1 MKKKAKSIGHA
12 VLSVFLLILLD
23 QWTKHLAVVNLAEGP
38 YVIWD
43 GVFEL
48 HYSINEGAAFG
59 ILQQRQSLF
68 LVLTILVI
76 ACVCWLYLFRIPQS
90 RRYRPLNIL
99 CITLLAGAIGNFIDR
114 VRQGYVVDFLYFK
127 LIDFPI
133 FNVADCYV
141 TFSAALLVLLLL
153 FYYKEEDLEG
163 IL

>member
-1 MKKKAKSIGHA
+1 MKKNARSIGLA
-12 VLSVFLLILLD
+12 VLSVLLLVLLD
-23 QWTKHLAVVNLAEGP
+23 QWTKHLAVVKLAEGP
-38 YVIWD
+38 FVIWD

-48 HYSINEGAAFG
+48 HFSVNEGAAFG

-68 LVLTILVI
+68 LVLTVLVI
-76 ACVCWLYLFRIPQS
+76 FCVCWFYLFRIPQK
-90 RRYRPLNIL
+90 RRYRPLNML
-99 CITLLAGAIGNFIDR
+99 CVTLMAGAIGNFIDR
-114 VRQGYVVDFLYFK
+114 ARQGYVVDFLYFK

-141 TFSAALLVLLLL
+141 TFSAALLIVLLL

>member
-1 MKKKAKSIGHA
+1 MKKKGKSIGLA
-12 VLSVFLLILLD
+12 VFSVLFLVLLD
-23 QWTKHLAVVNLAEGP
+23 QWTKYLAVAKLAEGP
-38 YVIWD
+38 FVIWD

-59 ILQQRQSLF
+59 ILQQKQALF
-68 LVLTILVI
+68 VVLTMVVIL
-76 ACVCWLYLFRIPQS
+76 CVCWFYLFRIPQS

-99 CITLLAGAIGNFIDR
+99 CVTLMAGAIGNLIDR

-127 LIDFPI
+127 LINFPI

-141 TFSAALLVLLLL
+141 TFSAALLILLLL
-153 FYYKEEDLEG
+153 FYYKEDDLEG